1 MYSLIDIPIEIQ
13 IIQDLIIQNNIN
25 NIQNIGK
32 THQDKIYL
40 EVIKIILD
48 GLIIILIKTNF
59 AIDIHNSIPNNNNKK
74 INNIIK
80 HMKNNNFIK
89 SKNITH
95 NIINYW
101 YRSLRSPVYLYNQSQ
116 FWLNN
121 NFSELQWYNTNGGNN
136 TLYSTYYGSLN
147 KKIEYKLSQEMGVK
161 HQWIYQLFD
170 AAIKNYLIDI
180 DSPLLSKPRN
190 LKTLIDCELVHVSLL
205 MEELEE
211 LDEKIG
217 LRLKLMQTLIATER
231 EKMKN
236 DFFLS
241 TQSKQP

>member
-1 MYSLIDIPIEIQ
+1 MAKKDDEEEINILPKKQKFSTLIFTEEVRKKQ
-13 IIQDLIIQNNIN
+13 
-25 NIQNIGK
+25 
-32 THQDKIYL
+32 L
-40 EVIKIILD
+40 EEYNL
-48 GLIIILIKTNF
+48 
-59 AIDIHNSIPNNNNKK
+59 AQ
-74 INNIIK
+74 
-80 HMKNNNFIK
+80 
-89 SKNITH
+89 KNIAILNGVLAMQFDH
-95 NIINYW
+95 SDPSQLDFYVGQASQN
-101 YRSLRSPVYLYNQSQ
+101 LYLICTTKTI
-116 FWLNN
+116 L
-121 NFSELQWYNTNGGNN
+121 
-136 TLYSTYYGSLN
+136 
-147 KKIEYKLSQEMGVK
+147 KR
-161 HQWIYQLFD
+161 IYQLFD